1 MRTIYSIDELNIPI
15 THKRFIE
22 RYLNNIRNFDCLSK
36 VLLFGS
42 CARETAT
49 PNSDVD
55 LFLLT
60 KYKVPTDVEFNLTF
74 DSIPTLNEGYVKNDV
89 LLKSEE
95 EYEQYKNVAGMVQKA
110 IEKEG
115 VDLSA
120 LL

>member
-1 MRTIYSIDELNIPI
+1 MRIIQSIDELKIPN
-15 THKRFIE
+15 THKQFID
-22 RYLNNIRNFDCLSK
+22 RYLQNIKKFDCISK

-42 CARETAT
+42 CAKETAT
-49 PNSDVD
+49 PDSDVD

-60 KYKVPTDVEFNLTF
+60 KYKVPIDVEFNVIF
-74 DSIPTLNEGYVKNDV
+74 DSIPTIKEGYVKNDV

-95 EYEQYKNVAGMVQKA
+95 EYEQFKFIPGMVQKA

-115 VDLSA
+115 VDLSE